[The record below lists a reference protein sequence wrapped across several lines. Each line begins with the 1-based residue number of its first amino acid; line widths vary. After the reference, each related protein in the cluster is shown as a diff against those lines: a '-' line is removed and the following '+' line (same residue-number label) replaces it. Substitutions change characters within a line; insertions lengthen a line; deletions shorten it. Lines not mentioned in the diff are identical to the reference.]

1 MAKQQAHGKQA
12 QQQTQAQKKMAKV
25 IVSTKNDKGKH
36 AFRETM
42 VEQDNVKDFIQKA
55 QS

>member
-1 MAKQQAHGKQA
+1 MAKKQVHGKQA
-12 QQQTQAQKKMAKV
+12 QQKKQAQKKMAKV

-36 AFRETM
+36 AFKETV
-42 VEQDNVKDFIQKA
+42 VEQDNVKDFLNQV